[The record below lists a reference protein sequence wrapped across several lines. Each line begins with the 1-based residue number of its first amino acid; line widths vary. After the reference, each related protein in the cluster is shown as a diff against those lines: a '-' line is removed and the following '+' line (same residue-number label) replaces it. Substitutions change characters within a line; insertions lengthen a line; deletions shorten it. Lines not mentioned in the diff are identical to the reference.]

1 MTSPPTTPYTS
12 RPVYAPLEPRPCRSA
27 LMIVDDAGA
36 AALVALA
43 EKAPELMPKATVL
56 HVQDGFSMA
65 PALRALNPASL
76 VEIAST
82 AALSPALGQVLARA
96 EMGLQ
101 AFLAGSE
108 GLIGQAQAQLLAA
121 GLPLGAIQGEHRG
134 TAARRMQC
142 VHCKTIAEDVTTDPY
157 TCPGCGRALYV
168 RDHFSRRLGAFQG
181 VCIDA
186 ETPGDVPEPVEIRL

>member
-1 MTSPPTTPYTS
+1 MTSPPTAPFAS
-12 RPVYAPLEPRPCRSA
+12 RPRHAPLEPRPCRSA
-27 LMIVDDAGA
+27 LIVTDDAGA
-36 AALVALA
+36 AAVVALA
-43 EKAPELMPKATVL
+43 ERSPELIGKAVVL

-65 PALRALNPASL
+65 PALAALNPAQL
-76 VEIAST
+76 VGVAST
-82 AALSPALGQVLARA
+82 AELPAVLDRALQGAA
-96 EMGLQ
+96 MGLQ

-121 GLPLGAIQGEHRG
+121 GLPLGAIQSEHRG

-142 VHCKTIAEDVTTDPY
+142 VHCKTIAENVTVDPY
-157 TCPGCGRALYV
+157 TCPGCGRALFV

-186 ETPGDVPEPVEIRL
+186 ETPGDVPEPVEIR